1 MMREKFILHQWIIN
15 KILSSQIKILRFKTI
30 KIGILLIIF
39 MIKNKDLKLQQLEYS
54 MKDKNMKKNSN
65 NSQTR
70 IINFNWNSIS
80 WTKNIKIFK
89 IMIMKKKNISNLF

>member
-1 MMREKFILHQWIIN
+1 M
-15 KILSSQIKILRFKTI
+15 

-54 MKDKNMKKNSN
+54 LKEKNMKKNLN

-70 IINFNWNSIS
+70 IINF
-80 WTKNIKIFK
+80 K
-89 IMIMKKKNISNLF
+89 

>member
-39 MIKNKDLKLQQLEYS
+39 MIKNKDLKMKQLKYS
-54 MKDKNMKKNSN
+54 LKEKNMKKNLN

-70 IINFNWNSIS
+70 IINF
-80 WTKNIKIFK
+80 K
-89 IMIMKKKNISNLF
+89 

>member
-39 MIKNKDLKLQQLEYS
+39 MIKNKDLKMKQLKYS
-54 MKDKNMKKNSN
+54 LKEKNIKKNLN

-70 IINFNWNSIS
+70 IINFNWNSI
-80 WTKNIKIFK
+80 N
-89 IMIMKKKNISNLF
+89 

>member
-39 MIKNKDLKLQQLEYS
+39 MIKNKDFKMKQLKYS
-54 MKDKNMKKNSN
+54 LKEKNMKKNLN

-70 IINFNWNSIS
+70 IINF
-80 WTKNIKIFK
+80 K
-89 IMIMKKKNISNLF
+89 

>member
-54 MKDKNMKKNSN
+54 LKEKNMKKNLN

-70 IINFNWNSIS
+70 IINF
-80 WTKNIKIFK
+80 K
-89 IMIMKKKNISNLF
+89 

>member
-1 MMREKFILHQWIIN
+1 MMREKFILYQWIIN

-39 MIKNKDLKLQQLEYS
+39 MIKNKDLKMKQLKYS
-54 MKDKNMKKNSN
+54 LKEKNIKKNLN

-70 IINFNWNSIS
+70 IINFNWNSI
-80 WTKNIKIFK
+80 N
-89 IMIMKKKNISNLF
+89 